1 MLDAKTRY
9 ATLALFG
16 FVHVFLWFPIASAQ
30 ESRADSIAKQQEEKS
45 KKLKPEVPDRVEQFV
60 TKMTRGGW
68 VFSPNPN
75 HLYPYFDSVYPGGN
89 FTLGAGYR
97 GYYGDYAFAEVRGLY
112 SIENYKRFELRTV
125 SPNHAGGHLDLEAT
139 AGWMD
144 ATRIPY
150 YGLGI
155 DSAKS
160 DESNFR
166 LQETYAQAGV
176 TAKPTSW
183 FRLRVVSGYDRFI
196 QESGTGTS
204 PPIGDLYTPDTA
216 PGLGVNPSYVHTEA
230 SAAIVWEPA
239 EGYARRGGLYRYT
252 LHDYRNVTGD
262 LDSFQLGRTE
272 LVQHIPIL
280 RETWVLSLRGRLE
293 SVYGQNALVPYFLL
307 PWLGSGST
315 LRGYGT
321 GRFRDRHSLLMT
333 GEWRWI
339 PNRFALDMA
348 LFADA
353 GTVAP
358 RFQDLSFDK
367 LKYDYG
373 IGVRLHGPAVT
384 VLRLDLAHGSEGWNL
399 VISASAPF

>member
-1 MLDAKTRY
+1 MLSPKGKY
-9 ATLALFG
+9 AALVLIG
-16 FVHVFLWFPIASAQ
+16 AVHFLLWVPVGSAQ
-30 ESRADSIAKQQEEKS
+30 GSRTDSIAKQQEEKS
-45 KKLKPEVPDRVEQFV
+45 RKLQPEVPDRVEQFV
-60 TKMTRGGW
+60 TRITQGGW
-68 VFSPNPN
+68 IFSPNPN
-75 HLYPYFDSVYPGGN
+75 HFYPYFDSVYPGGGL
-89 FTLGAGYR
+89 TLGAGYR
-97 GYYGDYAFAEVRGLY
+97 GYYGDYAFAEARGLY

-125 SPNHAGGHLDLEAT
+125 SPNHAGGHLDYEAT

-176 TAKPTSW
+176 TVRPVSW
-183 FRLRVVSGYDRFI
+183 FRLRAVSGYDRFI
-196 QESGTGTS
+196 QEDGTGSS
-204 PPIGDLYTPDTA
+204 PPIGEKYDPTTA

-230 SAAIVWEPA
+230 SAAVVWAPA
-239 EGYARRGGLYRYT
+239 EGYARRGGIYRYT
-252 LHDYRNVTGD
+252 IHDYRSVTGN

-280 RETWVLSLRGRLE
+280 RETWVLSFRGRLE
-293 SVYGQNALVPYFLL
+293 SVYGQDAVVPYFLL

-353 GTVAP
+353 GTVAR
-358 RFQDLSFDK
+358 RFQDLSFGD

-384 VLRLDLAHGSEGWNL
+384 ALRFDVAHGSEGWNL

>member
-1 MLDAKTRY
+1 MIRSKPKCAVLVLVA
-9 ATLALFG
+9 AVHAL
-16 FVHVFLWFPIASAQ
+16 LWVPAGSAQ

-45 KKLKPEVPDRVEQFV
+45 RQLRPEVPDRVEQFV
-60 TKMTRGGW
+60 TRMTQGGW
-68 VFSPNPN
+68 FFSANPRG
-75 HLYPYFDSVYPGGN
+75 LYPYFDSVYPGGG

-97 GYYGDYAFAEVRGLY
+97 RYYGDYAFAEARGLY
-112 SIENYKRFELRTV
+112 SFKNYKRFELRTV
-125 SPNHAGGHLDLEAT
+125 SPNHAGGRVDLEAL

-144 ATRIPY
+144 ATQIPY

-155 DSAKS
+155 ESAK
-160 DESNFR
+160 DAESNFR
-166 LQETYAQAGV
+166 LQETYVRGGATVRPA
-176 TAKPTSW
+176 SW
-183 FRLRVVSGYDRFI
+183 FRLRAVTGYDRFI
-196 QESGTGTS
+196 QTAGTGGTPS
-204 PPIGDLYTPDTA
+204 IGDLYGPETA
-216 PGLGVNPSYVHTEA
+216 PGLGVNPSYVHTQA
-230 SAAIVWEPA
+230 SAAVVWAPA
-239 EGYARRGGLYRYT
+239 EGYARRGGIYRYT
-252 LHDYRNVTGD
+252 VHDYRNVTGN
-262 LDSFQLGRTE
+262 LDSFQLGRSE

-293 SVYGQNALVPYFLL
+293 SVYNQNAQVPYFLL

-358 RFQDLSFDK
+358 RFKDLSFGD

-384 VLRLDLAHGSEGWNL
+384 ALRFDVAHGSEGWHL